1 MELVELGVRPSS
13 MMSPR
18 QVRGPV
24 LAVLLCSALA
34 GCGSVAASQAA
45 APATS
50 ATGSATAATG
60 SATAATGSATLAA
73 PAVGCASV
81 NQATSVTVRR
91 IMHLVE
97 PTRMGALS
105 LTQRKT
111 ALVRALFGQFCNAV
125 AHADT
130 QKGTVAC
137 PADFGI
143 SYSGTFYDGRRALA
157 TFVYG
162 ASGCQTVSLTA
173 GGKTRSTMVAGTAS
187 AAAPHLRADMAAV
200 LGVPASMLAPP
211 QSQVNPGGPNKPLR
225 QVARLVEVELAVLD
239 PQDERLPLRL
249 GEVELVAV
257 GVRRVVHHVQPGL
270 IGLVRRGRGVGGD
283 VDLDPALLS
292 VGRRCVVTR
301 CVHALRLLP

>member
-1 MELVELGVRPSS
+1 M
-13 MMSPR
+13 
-18 QVRGPV
+18 
-24 LAVLLCSALA
+24 LLCSALA

-45 APATS
+45 APATPAAS
-50 ATGSATAATG
+50 ATGSATSVTG
-60 SATAATGSATLAA
+60 SVAPATSATPAA

-105 LTQRKT
+105 MTQRKT

-143 SYSGTFYDGRRALA
+143 SYSGTFYDGSRALA
-157 TFVYG
+157 KFVYG
-162 ASGCQTVSLTA
+162 ASGCQTVSITA
-173 GGKTRSTMVAGTAS
+173 GGTTQSTMVLGTAS
-187 AAAPHLRADMAAV
+187 AAAPRLRADMAAV

-211 QSQVNPGGPNKPLR
+211 QSQVNPGGPKKPLR
-225 QVARLVEVELAVLD
+225 
-239 PQDERLPLRL
+239 
-249 GEVELVAV
+249 
-257 GVRRVVHHVQPGL
+257 
-270 IGLVRRGRGVGGD
+270 
-283 VDLDPALLS
+283 
-292 VGRRCVVTR
+292 
-301 CVHALRLLP
+301 